1 MSVIEI
7 TSENFDEEVLN
18 SDKPVLI
25 DFWAA
30 WCMPCKMLS
39 PVVESIAEE
48 YDNIKVGKVN
58 VDEQLPLAQKFN
70 VMNIPT
76 LRAFNNGKQL
86 AVNVG
91 VQSKEKILEMFD

>member
-7 TSENFDEEVLN
+7 TNENFAEEVLN

-76 LRAFNNGKQL
+76 LTAFNNGDHI
-86 AVNVG
+86 ATSVG
-91 VQSKEKILEMFD
+91 IQSKEKILEMFD